1 MLTNKL
7 PLLLVKNK
15 LKAKNLSLVTG
26 IAESTLSNFI
36 NEKSDIKLSTLI
48 KLADYFKVPLSELI
62 EYVPESHQ
70 D

>member
-62 EYVPESHQ
+62 EYVPESH
-70 D
+70 